1 MYTSTSFFG
10 SSLQSISVNT
20 AVLPTRGETRLLP
33 SLLKRFLSDDRSLRE
48 VVWRTPSNAAAI
60 DAVRFVLDDGGILR
74 IVCYQS
80 KSSGVGNP
88 LTWGDACKLVKNM
101 RIWLAAATWTA
112 VCRLSEVRASPMTKE
127 QQSIKD
133 LWLEMY
139 DVADNGSERRLSMDT
154 MQLLFRDIDTELDD
168 TPAVCAFVADQWNN
182 VPATSISPEEVSHAV
197 STVLTRAIFVVAA
210 L

>member
-33 SLLKRFLSDDRSLRE
+33 SLLNRFLSDDRSLRE

-182 VPATSISPEEVSHAV
+182 FPATSTSPEEVSHAV